1 MRRLIINKEKENNNF
16 YSVLHKRT
24 VLWYVSIS
32 RDSLP
37 LTFCVIVSFFGF
49 VYMDFDFPLL
59 LQLPKD
65 DAMKSEVE
73 RLQLAIQYVSSLWT
87 KRASCMK
94 FRFVHC
100 FISFCL
106 VGG

>member
-1 MRRLIINKEKENNNF
+1 MLKVWSKPFQDMDTVVRRLIINKEKENNNF

-49 VYMDFDFPLL
+49 VYMDFPLL
-59 LQLPKD
+59 LQLPKE

-73 RLQLAIQYVSSLWT
+73 RLQLAIQYVSP
-87 KRASCMK
+87 
-94 FRFVHC
+94 
-100 FISFCL
+100 
-106 VGG
+106 